1 MNTPMNNAFAALA
14 LLVAST
20 SFACN
25 DDPSDELSSYA
36 ADPIA
41 CTQDSDCCVVADGCR
56 ATVYVVAAKDSAKA
70 SSIVASADNS
80 QCFRCVTP
88 RVQTRCASGVCA
100 SERIDFS
107 CPFPTPYPGDH
118 CGALDVPDSCLS
130 STKADAGANLANGA
144 TARPLAVY
152 KCGG

>member
-1 MNTPMNNAFAALA
+1 MPMNKVFAALT
-14 LLVAST
+14 LVVAST

-56 ATVYVVAAKDSAKA
+56 ATAYVVAAKDSAKA

-88 RVQTRCASGVCA
+88 RVQTRCVSGVCA
-100 SERIDFS
+100 SERIDYS
-107 CPFPTPYPGDH
+107 CSLPTPYPGDH
-118 CGALDVPDSCLS
+118 CGALDVPDSCLA
-130 STKADAGANLANGA
+130 STKAEAGANLANGA
-144 TARPLAVY
+144 TPRPLAVY